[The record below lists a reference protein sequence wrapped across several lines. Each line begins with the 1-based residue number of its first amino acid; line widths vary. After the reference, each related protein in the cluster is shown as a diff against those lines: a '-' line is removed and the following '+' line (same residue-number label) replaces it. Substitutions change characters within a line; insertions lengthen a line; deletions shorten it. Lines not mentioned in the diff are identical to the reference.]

1 MKWTTDT
8 PNKDGLYW
16 WQPDS
21 QSVEPAAVKIQGG
34 LVLYH
39 SIHSQVS
46 LKNLTGRWLGPIS
59 PQQIE
64 AVLEHYSQK
73 ADDLCWLDDNKL
85 YDAFDLP
92 PRYPEIGDPDAMLK
106 NCQRFISQRC
116 LAGGNWKSYAE
127 LEQEI
132 KNWEAAY
139 SSLLSANAEHWDTMK
154 RQEEE
159 NTALL
164 ADIQSWKL
172 ANDSLEKE
180 LSRLLDALGRQQQL
194 NLQLA
199 DRINLQHELLAR
211 KALKYQPIR
220 QFLGYLARLL
230 TFWRKK

>member
-1 MKWTTDT
+1 MKWTTD
-8 PNKDGLYW
+8 PPIQDGFYW
-16 WQPDS
+16 WKRDEFHPCAV
-21 QSVEPAAVKIQGG
+21 VEVMGEHAFYLGEARVVAAQGG
-34 LVLYH
+34 
-39 SIHSQVS
+39 S
-46 LKNLTGRWLGPIS
+46 WLGPINHI
-59 PQQIE
+59 QIE

-73 ADDLCWLDDNKL
+73 TDDLCWLDDNKL

-127 LEQEI
+127 LE
-132 KNWEAAY
+132 
-139 SSLLSANAEHWDTMK
+139 
-154 RQEEE
+154 EE
-159 NTALL
+159 NKALL

-211 KALKYQPIR
+211 KALKSQPIR